1 MSASGRQNRN
11 GLWKLVWQTSKLI
24 QIFIYHGIYK
34 LPFGLSWFCLD
45 YISGTN
51 AGSFE
56 IYFVMN
62 DIILSRCWASLS
74 CLIICTSRWV
84 VYYAIFCQCWDL
96 TPRWLA
102 CCCIFVFTLKIL
114 FWLSAEKKRISS
126 IKTWKLT
133 ATEAAAECEL
143 RSGGAD
149 KSVFLHDAR
158 LSARCLI
165 RVKSQFL
172 INDIQTVLC
181 KVLWGLSTFW
191 SVASNWSV
199 TAESAQLWPINI
211 SLGQKNHL
219 ISSRASPQLRASLDT
234 VDI

>member
-1 MSASGRQNRN
+1 MGFTNYRLAWADSAWITFQGLTLAHLRFILWWMTSFWVDVELHFHVLLSAHLGELSVMQFSVSG
-11 GLWKLVWQTSKLI
+11 
-24 QIFIYHGIYK
+24 
-34 LPFGLSWFCLD
+34 
-45 YISGTN
+45 
-51 AGSFE
+51 
-56 IYFVMN
+56 
-62 DIILSRCWASLS
+62 
-74 CLIICTSRWV
+74 
-84 VYYAIFCQCWDL
+84 WDL

-133 ATEAAAECEL
+133 AASRGRSRAGAAH
-143 RSGGAD
+143 RSGGGD
-149 KSVFLHDAR
+149 KSVFLHDAW

-165 RVKSQFL
+165 RVKSRFL

-219 ISSRASPQLRASLDT
+219 ISSRASPQLGASLYT